1 MASAAASSSTSA
13 DRNATRSVPMVA
25 FRCASETAPITC
37 ACAFARPNSFRVGSP
52 STTSRKCP
60 PSVASSRHWRCVLA
74 LVCSPTRTA
83 NTGISGS
90 VTAMT
95 TAEIQSA
102 AATRA
107 TTATGTTTASTSW
120 GRYRAK

>member
-1 MASAAASSSTSA
+1 MAS
-13 DRNATRSVPMVA
+13 SVAGSGPCQM
-25 FRCASETAPITC
+25 
-37 ACAFARPNSFRVGSP
+37 AR
-52 STTSRKCP
+52 TTSRKCP
-60 PSVASSRHWRCVLA
+60 ESVDSCRHWRAARVRA
-74 LVCSPTRTA
+74 DVPMRTA

-107 TTATGTTTASTSW
+107 STATGTATGEGGTATGEGGTTSAP
-120 GRYRAK
+120 